1 MVKEIE
7 VEQKIDR
14 SSLSQR
20 QLTWL
25 KFKKNRLALVSGIV
39 IILLYLMA
47 ALAEFFSPY
56 SPYERDIY
64 RPSAPPMAIHI
75 FDNGKLQWPFVYGLE
90 KIINKETFAHRY
102 HVNKEKKF
110 PVKFFFRGDSYK
122 FWGMWE
128 GDLHFFGTTGE
139 ERTYFFGTDKDG
151 RDLISRV
158 IHGARL
164 SLSIGL
170 VGVTI
175 SFIMGIVLGS
185 ISGYFGG
192 FVDLTIQRIIEVLT
206 SIPTLPLWMG
216 LSASL
221 PLRWNV
227 IQVFFAISLILSL
240 LRWPGMARV
249 VRGKFLSL
257 REEDFVVSADLDGVK
272 RAGIM
277 FRHMLPLFF
286 SHIVASASLAIPGM
300 ILAETSL
307 SFLGIGLRP
316 PAISW
321 GILLQAAQNTE
332 TVVAAPWLF
341 IPGAAVIITVLA
353 FNFLGDALRD
363 VADPYK

>member
-1 MVKEIE
+1 MVKEMGQE
-7 VEQKIDR
+7 TKLSD
-14 SSLSQR
+14 LSQR
-20 QLTWL
+20 QLVWR
-25 KFKKNRLALVSGIV
+25 KFKKNRLALVSLIV
-39 IILLYLMA
+39 IVILYLTA
-47 ALAEFFSPY
+47 ALAEFVSPY
-56 SPYERDIY
+56 NPHQREIY
-64 RPSAPPMAIHI
+64 RPSAPPMAVHI
-75 FDNGKLQWPFVYGLE
+75 FAGGRLQRPFVYGLE
-90 KIINKETFAHRY
+90 KIVSETTFAHRY
-102 HVNKEKKF
+102 RVDMTKKYPLKLF
-110 PVKFFFRGDSYK
+110 VRGDSYK
-122 FWGMWE
+122 IWGIWE
-128 GDLHFFGTTGE
+128 GNLHLFGTEGDERTFFFGA
-139 ERTYFFGTDKDG
+139 DKDG
-151 RDLISRV
+151 RDLLSRV

-175 SFIMGIVLGS
+175 SFILGIVLGS

-192 FVDLTIQRIIEVLT
+192 AVDIVIQRIIEVLT

-307 SFLGIGLRP
+307 SFLGIGLRA

-341 IPGAAVIITVLA
+341 IPGLAVVITVLA

-363 VADPYK
+363 LADPYK